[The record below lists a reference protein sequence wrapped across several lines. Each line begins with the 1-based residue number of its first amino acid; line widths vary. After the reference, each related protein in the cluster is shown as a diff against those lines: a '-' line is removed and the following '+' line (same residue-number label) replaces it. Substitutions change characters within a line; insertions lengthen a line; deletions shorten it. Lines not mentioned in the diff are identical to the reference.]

1 MYNNIEQIRNAFL
14 DAYTSGEFITDKT
27 GCKTIEII
35 GASFIADE
43 PSIFGE
49 VNEDYVTR
57 ELAWYLSQS
66 LRVADIPGEVP
77 KIWQQVA
84 SKGGLINSN
93 YGYLVWH
100 EKNFSQYQNV
110 LLELKSN
117 PNSRRAVMIYT
128 RPSMHYEYNAD
139 GMSDFICTNAVQYQ
153 IRYGHLHAVVQMRSN
168 DAWAGYR
175 NDYAWQ
181 VYVQNA
187 LADDLGVLP
196 GDITWQVGNL
206 HLYER
211 QFYLIEHYA
220 KTGEIYKTK

>member
-1 MYNNIEQIRNAFL
+1 MYLTDIRNEFL
-14 DAYTSGEFITDKT
+14 TAYEYGKFTTDKT
-27 GCKTIEII
+27 GCKTIEIL

-66 LRVADIPGEVP
+66 LRVADIPGDVP

-153 IRYGHLHAVVQMRSN
+153 IRDGQLHAVVQMRSN

-196 GDITWQVGNL
+196 GDIIWQVGNL

-211 QFYLIEHYA
+211 QFYLVEHYA

>member
-14 DAYTSGEFITDKT
+14 DSYTSGEFITDKT

>member
-1 MYNNIEQIRNAFL
+1 MYITDIRNEFL
-14 DAYTSGEFITDKT
+14 TAYEYGRFTTDKT
-27 GCKTIEII
+27 GCKTIEIL

-49 VNEDYVTR
+49 VNEDYVSR

-66 LRVADIPGEVP
+66 LRVADIPGDVP

-93 YGYLVWH
+93 YGYLIFH
-100 EKNFSQYQNV
+100 EKNYIQYENV
-110 LLELKSN
+110 LRELKSN

-128 RPSMHYEYNAD
+128 RPSMHYEYNTD

-153 IRYGHLHAVVQMRSN
+153 VRDGRLHAVVQMRSN

-187 LADDLGVLP
+187 LADDLGILP
-196 GDITWQVGNL
+196 GDIVWQVGNL

-211 QFYLIEHYA
+211 QFYLVEHYA
-220 KTGEIYKTK
+220 KTGETYKRK